1 MINYLLELSLVHLVL
16 MLSYLIIL
24 RNERQYERMRL
35 YLLGAALLALI
46 IPLLKLPE
54 LFVTSADPAMVY
66 AMESIPIREIPVT
79 MTMEKSDWNFG
90 WLIWIYLVVSL
101 FLLIRFIQGIFQ
113 IVLLKQ
119 RSSPATYGDL
129 KVLKSKEINGS
140 FAFLNWIF
148 LSDRIDPLQNDYL
161 AILKHEYAHTRLG
174 HTYDILFLQLFRIF
188 FWWLP
193 SSWLNLIEIKK
204 IHEYQADAFALK
216 SCPVDQY
223 TNTLI
228 HNTLKP
234 YGIDLVSSFHDGLIL
249 KRIKAMRQKATK
261 ISFWKIGA
269 LSSLSAFLFIVFAC
283 TEEVNRELQEI
294 SHQSNTINFEQLPP
308 AMQDELQELKAEL
321 SYLRIDGYSDE
332 NAFKI
337 KELQNLDPDLI
348 HTVNVLKA
356 DNAVYVALKKDRAN
370 FETLSDR
377 SKMQGEVFV
386 IVEDQ
391 PQYEGG
397 MDAFYQYVAREMTY
411 PKVARQQGVEG
422 TVNVQF
428 VVEKDGTLSNVIAA
442 QGIGSGCDEEAVR
455 VVRNAKAFKP
465 GSQRGKKVRVRM
477 SMPIVFKLDLAKRNP
492 DDSVQGM
499 IIVEKAETQKN
510 KFKISATYEA
520 GAWSGT
526 IYDETGEPLPGAN
539 IVIKGTTMGT
549 VSDLDGS
556 FRLSAHESQEPYV
569 SFVGYE
575 TVKLEKG

>member
-1 MINYLLELSLVHLVL
+1 MNNYLLELGITHLVL
-16 MLSYLIIL
+16 IFGYWLFL
-24 RNERQYERMRL
+24 RNEQQFNKMRA
-35 YLLGAALLALI
+35 YLIVSTLLALV
-46 IPLLKLPE
+46 IPLLKLPR
-54 LFVTSADPAMVY
+54 LFFNSKEVIKILPGEA
-66 AMESIPIREIPVT
+66 IPLSPVPVT
-79 MTMEKSDWNFG
+79 ALQDSSGWEFE
-90 WLIWIYLVVSL
+90 WLIWMYAGITVLLL
-101 FLLIRFIQGIFQ
+101 FRFLHKIFQ
-113 IVLLKQ
+113 LILLKQ
-119 RSSPATYGDL
+119 RSNPENHENIS
-129 KVLKSKEINGS
+129 VQRSKEVIGS
-140 FAFLNWIF
+140 FTFLNWIF
-148 LSDRIDPLQNDYL
+148 IGEEIDREHPDCM
-161 AILKHEYAHTRLG
+161 AILKHEKAHVTLR
-174 HTYDILFLQLFRIF
+174 HTYDILFFEIFRIF

-193 SSWLNLIEIKK
+193 TAWYNLREIRK
-204 IHEYQADAFALK
+204 IHEYQADAYALK
-216 SCPVDQY
+216 SFNIDQY
-223 TNTLI
+223 STLLI
-228 HNTLKP
+228 NSTLKSS
-234 YGIDLVSSFHDGLIL
+234 GLSLASSFHDGLIF
-249 KRIKAMRQKATK
+249 KRLLAMKKQVKN
-261 ISFWKIGA
+261 ISLWKLGTLTA
-269 LSSLSAFLFIVFAC
+269 LGAFLFILFAC
-283 TEEVNRELQEI
+283 TEEMNHELKEI
-294 SHQSNTINFEQLPP
+294 SRQSNTISFDQLP
-308 AMQDELQELKAEL
+308 ADMQDELQEIKAKL

-332 NAFKI
+332 NVFKI

-356 DNAVYVALKKDRAN
+356 DNAVYVALKKDGAN
-370 FETLSDR
+370 FSTLSDR

-391 PQYEGG
+391 PQYDGG

-411 PKVARQQGVEG
+411 PKAARQHGVEG

-477 SMPIVFKLDLAKRNP
+477 SMPIVFKLDPAKRNS
-492 DDSVQGM
+492 DDSAKGM

-510 KFKISATYEA
+510 KLKISATYEA

-556 FRLSAHESQEPYV
+556 FRLPAQESQEPYV